1 MVFDLDT
8 RLVICA
14 AVMAL
19 RLAVLLA
26 LLPLMDN
33 RSVPIWWRLAVAVPL
48 AWALAPMA
56 LPHLAALP
64 DGLTWPILAIEA
76 VNSLIV
82 GALLTFAINLV
93 FAAVRFAGSVAGMQ
107 IGFAIVNAYDPQTN
121 SQISIIAHFYYLL
134 SALLFFSLDVHHHLI
149 QALVLSF
156 QAVPPFHAPDF
167 VSATGLIL
175 RAYSDVFM
183 LGLRVA
189 APVAVVLLLVS
200 AAMGVVVKTAP
211 QIHVLVVGFPVKIAV
226 GLFVLGTSLVHFR
239 GVVERSFAAT
249 EDLLTRVLAALA

>member
-1 MVFDLDT
+1 MVLDLDT
-8 RLVICA
+8 RLVVCA

-26 LLPLMDN
+26 MLPLMDN
-33 RSVPIWWRLAVAVPL
+33 RSVPIWWRLAVAVPM
-48 AWALAPMA
+48 AWALAPLA
-56 LPHLAALP
+56 LPHLTALP
-64 DGLTWPILAIEA
+64 DGLTWPVLALEA
-76 VNSLIV
+76 VNSLVV
-82 GALLTFAINLV
+82 GALLTFAVNLV

-134 SALLFFSLDVHHHLI
+134 SALLFFAFDVHHHLI

-167 VSATGLIL
+167 VNATGLIL

-226 GLFVLGTSLVHFR
+226 GIFVLGTSLVHFR

>member
-1 MVFDLDT
+1 MVLALDT

-26 LLPLMDN
+26 LAPLMDN
-33 RSVPIWWRLAVAVPL
+33 RSVPLWWRLAVAVPL
-48 AWALAPMA
+48 GWALAPLALPYLDA
-56 LPHLAALP
+56 LPH
-64 DGLTWPILAIEA
+64 GLTWPVLAFEA
-76 VNSLIV
+76 VNSLLV

-93 FAAVRFAGSVAGMQ
+93 LAGVRFGGSIAGMQ
-107 IGFAIVNAYDPQTN
+107 IGFAIVNAYDPQTD
-121 SQISIIAHFYYLL
+121 SQISIIAQFYYLL
-134 SALLFFSLDVHHHLI
+134 SVLLFFVLDVHHHLV
-149 QALVLSF
+149 QALVMSF

-167 VSATGLIL
+167 AAASGVVL
-175 RAYSDVFM
+175 RAYSEVFV
-183 LGLRVA
+183 LGLRAA

-200 AAMGVVVKTAP
+200 TAMGVIVKTAP

-226 GLFVLGTSLVHFR
+226 GLFVLGTSLIHFR

-249 EDLLTRVLAALA
+249 GDLIARVLAALA